1 MPVVRVQNFLSVAVP
16 QYGVA
21 ARSVTAGAA
30 ASNLIVAALNI
41 QTQAIYFTVTG
52 ANARVTF
59 DGSTP
64 TATNGHQI
72 IAGTSDAWSPI
83 MAASAKII
91 REGATD
97 AVFYIT
103 EINYL

>member
-1 MPVVRVQNFLSVAVP
+1 MPVVRISNQLATAVP
-16 QYGVA
+16 QSGVA
-21 ARSVTAGAA
+21 SRAVTAGAT
-30 ASNLIVAALNI
+30 ASNLIVAALNV
-41 QTQAIYFTVTG
+41 QTQGIYWTVTG

-72 IAGTSDAWSPI
+72 ANGEEGIWSPI
-83 MAASAKII
+83 LAASARII
-91 REGATD
+91 RENGTD